1 MLHSGEM
8 YEIKWLAEQVQQITL
23 EGYQK
28 FLEKMS
34 HLVLK
39 CKFYE
44 CSGQVNVLGI
54 GGENRWQQ

>member
-28 FLEKMS
+28 FLEK
-34 HLVLK
+34 
-39 CKFYE
+39 
-44 CSGQVNVLGI
+44 NVTLGVKMQI
-54 GGENRWQQ
+54 L